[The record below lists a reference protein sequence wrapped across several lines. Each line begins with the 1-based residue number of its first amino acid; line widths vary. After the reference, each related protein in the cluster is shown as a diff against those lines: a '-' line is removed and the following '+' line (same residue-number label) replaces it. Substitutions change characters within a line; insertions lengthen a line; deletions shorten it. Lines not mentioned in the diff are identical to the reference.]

1 MRNEVIAKYW
11 ERKESKENKDVTCK
25 LCPISCIIKENSTG
39 KCGARENRNG
49 VLIAGSYGSVTSIAL
64 DPIEKKPLYMFHPG
78 KKIVS
83 IGGYGCNFSCP
94 FCQNYSI
101 SLEHKNTKI
110 DYMTPELI
118 TEVALM
124 AVQDGNIGVA
134 YTYNEPLIGYEFVSD
149 CSALIH
155 EAGLV
160 NVLVT
165 NGYISK
171 QPLKSL
177 LPLIDAMNI
186 DIKGYHGRTYS
197 RVGGTLEVVKDT
209 IEMSNKEC
217 HVEVTTLVIPNEN
230 EEDVEDIAKW
240 LSQID
245 PTIPYHLSRFF
256 PRYRYSDREST
267 PSETMYRLRDIAEKY
282 LENVF
287 IGNM

>member
-1 MRNEVIAKYW
+1 MQNEVTAKYW
-11 ERKESKENKDVTCK
+11 ESKENKDIKDLECK
-25 LCPISCIIKENSTG
+25 LCPRSCIIKENRTG

-49 VLIAGSYGSVTSIAL
+49 ILVAKSYGSVTSIAL
-64 DPIEKKPLYMFHPG
+64 DPIEKKPLYMFNPG

-83 IGGYGCNFSCP
+83 IGGYGCNFNCP

-101 SLEHKNTKI
+101 SLKYQNTKI

-155 EAGLV
+155 EAGLK

-165 NGYISK
+165 NGYINK
-171 QPLKSL
+171 EPLETL

-186 DIKGYHGRTYS
+186 DIKGYYGRTYTE
-197 RVGGTLEVVKDT
+197 VGGTLEVVKDT
-209 IEMSNKEC
+209 IKMSNKAC

-230 EEDVEDIAKW
+230 EEDVDNIAKW
-240 LSQID
+240 LSEVD
-245 PTIPYHLSRFF
+245 PGIPYHLSRFF

-267 PSETMYRLRDIAEKY
+267 PPETMYRLRDIAKKY
-282 LENVF
+282 LKNVF